1 MTGGG
6 AANQIANPPPA
17 AGWPHRIQSPLMAKL
32 GFLGLGLMGYP
43 MAHNLLKA
51 GHEVAVWSN
60 TASKPQLLA
69 KEAGAK
75 ACATPAEVARNAE
88 AMFLCVGNTKMVR
101 TVILGANGIKEG
113 AKRGSVVVDAS
124 TISPSASVQ
133 IGNELAEAGIDFLG
147 APCTG
152 STPGA
157 ASGTLTF
164 MVGGDKKVF
173 ERVRPYLETMGK
185 KIYFCGGPGMGLHAK
200 LTQNLVLSNIL
211 QAFNEGIVLSTK
223 AGVEPN
229 LMLDILSNSAAK
241 SGLIEYKAPF
251 IFRRD
256 FTTNFSV
263 KWMHK
268 DIGLMLESAEELSV
282 PLLLTALTRQMFQAA
297 IAAGHGDE
305 DICSTIKV
313 LEGVTGTEVRA

>member
-1 MTGGG
+1 
-6 AANQIANPPPA
+6 
-17 AGWPHRIQSPLMAKL
+17 MAKL

-43 MAHNLLKA
+43 MARNLLKA
-51 GHEVAVWSN
+51 GHAVSVWSN
-60 TASKPQLLA
+60 TGSKAEQLA
-69 KEAGAK
+69 TEAGAK
-75 ACATPAEVARNAE
+75 ACRTPADAAKDTE
-88 AMFLCVGNTKMVR
+88 AVFLCVGNTKMAEK
-101 TVILGANGIKEG
+101 VILGDQGVIKG
-113 AKRGSVVVDAS
+113 APRGSVVADAS
-124 TISPSASVQ
+124 TISPSASVR
-133 IGNELAEAGIDFLG
+133 IHNELAAAGIDFLG

-157 ASGTLTF
+157 INGTLTF
-164 MVGGDKKVF
+164 MIGGSEAVF
-173 ERVRPYLETMGK
+173 EKTKPYFELMGK
-185 KIYFCGGPGMGLHAK
+185 KLYFCGGPGMGLHAK

-223 AGVEPN
+223 AGIEPK

-241 SGLIEYKAPF
+241 SGLIDYKATF

-282 PLLLTALTRQMFQAA
+282 PLPLTALTRQLFQAA
-297 IAAGHGDE
+297 IATGHGDE

-313 LEGVTGTEVRA
+313 LEGITGVEVKA

>member
-1 MTGGG
+1 
-6 AANQIANPPPA
+6 
-17 AGWPHRIQSPLMAKL
+17 
-32 GFLGLGLMGYP
+32 MGYP
-43 MAHNLLKA
+43 MARNLLKA

-60 TASKPQLLA
+60 TGSKAQQLA
-69 KEAGAK
+69 AEAGARP
-75 ACATPAEVARNAE
+75 CATPAEVAKGAE
-88 AMFLCVGNTKMVR
+88 AVFLCVGNTEMAEN
-101 TVILGANGIKEG
+101 VILGPDGIKS
-113 AKRGSVVVDAS
+113 GSAPGLIVADAS
-124 TISPSASVQ
+124 TISPSASVR
-133 IGNELAEAGIDFLG
+133 IGEALASVGVDFLG

-157 ASGTLTF
+157 TNGTLTF
-164 MVGGDKKVF
+164 MIGGSEAAF
-173 ERVRPYLETMGK
+173 EKARPFLEVMGK
-185 KIYFCGGPGMGLHAK
+185 KLYYCGGPGTGLHAK

-223 AGVEPN
+223 AGIAPPM
-229 LMLDILSNSAAK
+229 MLDILSNSAAK

-268 DIGLMLESAEELSV
+268 DIGLMLESAAELDV
-282 PLLLTALTRQMFQAA
+282 PLPLTALTRQMFQAA
-297 IAAGHGDE
+297 IATGHGDE

-313 LEGVTGTEVRA
+313 LEGLTGVEVKG

>member
-1 MTGGG
+1 
-6 AANQIANPPPA
+6 
-17 AGWPHRIQSPLMAKL
+17 MAKL

-43 MAHNLLKA
+43 MAKNLLKA
-51 GHEVAVWSN
+51 GHEVAVWSH
-60 TASKPQLLA
+60 TAAKATQLA
-69 KEAGAK
+69 TEDGAK
-75 ACATPAEVARNAE
+75 ACATPAEVAENADVV
-88 AMFLCVGNTKMVR
+88 FVCVGNTQMAEA
-101 TVILGANGIKEG
+101 VITGKDSLKTGGKPGMI
-113 AKRGSVVVDAS
+113 VVDAS
-124 TISPSASVQ
+124 TIGPSSSVR
-133 IGNELAEAGIDFLG
+133 IGESLAEAGIEFLG

-157 ASGTLTF
+157 INGTLTF
-164 MVGGDKKVF
+164 MIGGPESTF
-173 ERVRPYLETMGK
+173 EKAKPFLELMGK
-185 KIYFCGGPGMGLHAK
+185 KLYYCGGPGTGLHAK
-200 LTQNLVLSNIL
+200 LSQNLVLSNIL

-223 AGVEPN
+223 AGVPPA

-268 DIGLMLESAEELSV
+268 DIGLMLESAEELNV
-282 PLLLTALTRQMFQAA
+282 PTPLTALTRQMFQAA
-297 IAAGHGDE
+297 IATGHGEE

-313 LEGVTGTEVRA
+313 LEGLTGVEVKG

>member
-1 MTGGG
+1 
-6 AANQIANPPPA
+6 
-17 AGWPHRIQSPLMAKL
+17 MAKL

-43 MAHNLLKA
+43 MARNLLKA
-51 GHEVAVWSN
+51 GHDVAVWSN
-60 TASKPQLLA
+60 TGAKAHQLA
-69 KEAGAK
+69 AEAGAK
-75 ACATPAEVARNAE
+75 PCATPAEVAQHADE
-88 AMFLCVGNTKMVR
+88 AVFLCVGNTEMAQE
-101 TVILGANGIKEG
+101 VILGPNGIESG
-113 AKRGSVVVDAS
+113 AKKGLIVVDAS
-124 TISPSASVQ
+124 TISPSASVR
-133 IGNELAEAGIDFLG
+133 ISEELAKSGIEFLG

-157 ASGTLTF
+157 INGTLTF
-164 MVGGDKKVF
+164 MIGGDESVF
-173 ERVRPYLETMGK
+173 EKAKPFLEAMGK
-185 KIYFCGGPGMGLHAK
+185 KLYYCGGPGKGLNAK

-223 AGVEPN
+223 AGVEPT

-268 DIGLMLESAEELSV
+268 DIGLMLDSAAELDVPV
-282 PLLLTALTRQMFQAA
+282 PLTAITRQMFQAA
-297 IAAGHGDE
+297 IATGHGDE

-313 LEGVTGTEVRA
+313 LEGLTGVEVKG